1 MRLMLI
7 LIALFVIV
15 TPADSQA
22 QLRGD
27 PVAGKVVYEAICAT
41 CHTLMPPPKLAPPM
55 AMVSRHYR
63 EAFANDAEG
72 VDALFRFI
80 SAPDTL
86 RMTMPKHVI
95 ARFGVMPKF
104 ALSEKQVR
112 DVSRYVWSLSAPEAT
127 APSGR

>member
-1 MRLMLI
+1 MRLKHL
-7 LIALFVIV
+7 LIALVASA
-15 TPADSQA
+15 TPAVGHA

-27 PVAGKVVYEAICAT
+27 PVAGKAVYDAICAT
-41 CHTLMPPPKLAPPM
+41 CHSLMPPAKLAPPM
-55 AMVSRHYR
+55 AMVARHYH

-72 VDALFRFI
+72 VEALVRFI

-95 ARFGVMPKF
+95 ARFGVMPRF

-112 DVSRYVWSLSAPEAT
+112 DVSRYVWSLSATEAP
-127 APSGR
+127 APHGR